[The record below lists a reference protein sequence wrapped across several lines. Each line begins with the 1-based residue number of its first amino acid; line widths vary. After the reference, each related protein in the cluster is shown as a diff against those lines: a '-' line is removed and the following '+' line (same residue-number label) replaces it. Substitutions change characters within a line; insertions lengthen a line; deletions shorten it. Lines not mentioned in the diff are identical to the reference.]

1 MREEI
6 AIIWS
11 VDDVMQECR
20 WLTKDQALEVLHNL
34 KANHDATIGI
44 NWDVIRDTA
53 ALKYPRPPMQ
63 KYEVTATI
71 VVTVEAED
79 HEQAQ
84 LEATDHFCWSN
95 AHFEVEEIN
104 DVGE

>member
-6 AIIWS
+6 AIIWD
-11 VDDVMQECR
+11 VEDVMQECR
-20 WLTKDQALEVLHNL
+20 WLTKAQALKVLYDL
-34 KANHDATIGI
+34 KVNHDATIGI

-53 ALKYPRPPMQ
+53 AVKYPRPPMR

-79 HEQAQ
+79 HEQAEV
-84 LEATDHFCWSN
+84 EARDHFCWSN
-95 AHFEVEEIN
+95 AHYEVEEIDN
-104 DVGE
+104 D

>member
-1 MREEI
+1 MSDKIE
-6 AIIWS
+6 IIWD
-11 VDDVMQECR
+11 VEDVMQECR
-20 WLTKDQALEVLHNL
+20 WLTKAQALKVLYDL
-34 KANHDATIGI
+34 KVNHDATIGI

-53 ALKYPRPPMQ
+53 AVKYPRPPMR

-84 LEATDHFCWSN
+84 LEAIDHFDWSN
-95 AHFEVEEIN
+95 AYYEVEEIDN
-104 DVGE
+104 D